1 MQKRKSISTVS
12 SWISLIDQQDEEV
25 LYEETMKKDTDYKEY
40 PITEIYADMLPPDY
54 LAILSL
60 CSSII
65 GICWCVS
72 IVLHLLNRT
81 NSLLGYPLLFYLVL
95 LLV

>member
-1 MQKRKSISTVS
+1 MQSRKSIPTVS

-25 LYEETMKKDTDYKEY
+25 LYEETKKKDPDYKEY

-60 CSSII
+60 CSSVI
-65 GICWCVS
+65 GICWCVY
-72 IVLHLLNRT
+72 IVLHVFNRT
-81 NSLLGYPLLFYLVL
+81 NSSLGYPLLFYLVL